1 VIKVATGFA
10 SNTAVGLSTG
20 DGATIV
26 LDPRTGHLQTV
37 LMDRGWLTDVRT
49 AAAVAVACRHLTRTA
64 PARLAIRGTGV
75 QAELTV
81 RTLDAIGALPPQVAI
96 WGRSYDKATR
106 LAHALGSTTREIVV

>member
-1 VIKVATGFA
+1 MIKVATGFA

-64 PARLAIRGTGV
+64 PAGW
-75 QAELTV
+75 QY
-81 RTLDAIGALPPQVAI
+81 GAPEYRPSSQCGL
-96 WGRSYDKATR
+96 WTR
-106 LAHALGSTTREIVV
+106 

>member
-1 VIKVATGFA
+1 MAHCRA
-10 SNTAVGLSTG
+10 
-20 DGATIV
+20 DG
-26 LDPRTGHLQTV
+26 RR
-37 LMDRGWLTDVRT
+37 RGRRMSSPHPNG
-49 AAAVAVACRHLTRTA
+49 AR
-64 PARLAIRGTGV
+64 RLAIRGTGV